1 MQGSFAFQGMG
12 NKYRSWP
19 NMGVFFFW
27 SEIIDG
33 AIRLIPSSSIPSSS
47 DPGSFAGRLEIYHN
61 GQWGTVCE
69 DLFSKRDADVVCQQL
84 GYEGSLRYGNVGEL
98 G

>member
-1 MQGSFAFQGMG
+1 MTL
-12 NKYRSWP
+12 YI
-19 NMGVFFFW
+19 FW
-27 SEIIDG
+27 SVIDG
-33 AIRLIPSSSIPSSS
+33 AIRLIPSSFTPSNS
-47 DPGSFAGRLEIYHN
+47 DPGSFAGRLEIYHS
-61 GQWGTVCE
+61 GQWGTVCD